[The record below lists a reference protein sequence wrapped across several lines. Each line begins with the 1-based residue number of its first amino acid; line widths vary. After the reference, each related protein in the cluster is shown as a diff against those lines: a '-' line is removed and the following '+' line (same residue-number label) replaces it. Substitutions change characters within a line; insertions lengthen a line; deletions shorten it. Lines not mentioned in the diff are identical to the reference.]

1 MGGRAHG
8 LAMGRPVALHALP
21 LLLGGGVE
29 GIACAGAR
37 SRSGRTAFAQRR
49 AHRLARPFRSLCR
62 PQRGRA
68 VGPVC
73 RPCRKG
79 ARASGPCASAP
90 LFGRR
95 DCKRLPGR
103 AGGNHGLARP
113 IGAHR
118 GARSSDRGGG
128 PGRGDPPLFGP
139 HRTPRPRNRG
149 TADGRPRG
157 DLRRGLSPALSRP
170 AGDACPLVQETRLE
184 LHGQSYRPACFR
196 SADPRAHRDDGGAG
210 YGPMNFLPLSFGA
223 PMVLWGL
230 IALPVIWWLLRLTPP
245 RPQQETFPPLAILAR
260 IVRREETPHKSPWW
274 LTLLRLVLAALV
286 ILALADPVV
295 NPRERVAVSGEGL
308 AIVLDNGW

>member
-95 DCKRLPGR
+95 E
-103 AGGNHGLARP
+103 
-113 IGAHR
+113 
-118 GARSSDRGGG
+118 DRK
-128 PGRGDPPLFGP
+128 
-139 HRTPRPRNRG
+139 
-149 TADGRPRG
+149 
-157 DLRRGLSPALSRP
+157 S
-170 AGDACPLVQETRLE
+170 TRLNSS
-184 LHGQSYRPACFR
+184 HVKISYAVFCLKKKKK
-196 SADPRAHRDDGGAG
+196 
-210 YGPMNFLPLSFGA
+210 NLS
-223 PMVLWGL
+223 M
-230 IALPVIWWLLRLTPP
+230 
-245 RPQQETFPPLAILAR
+245 
-260 IVRREETPHKSPWW
+260 
-274 LTLLRLVLAALV
+274 
-286 ILALADPVV
+286 
-295 NPRERVAVSGEGL
+295 
-308 AIVLDNGW
+308 